1 MLGGWVA
8 MLCGWEVCYACQL
21 LREGELCWKKE
32 IKKNTGRLH
41 LLYCQEDFNYIFYY
55 FPVFPVESHFL
66 CGIIFKYFVADI
78 CYLAIWDKKLT

>member
-1 MLGGWVA
+1 

-41 LLYCQEDFNYIFYY
+41 LLYCQEDFNYIFI
-55 FPVFPVESHFL
+55 VFQFFL
-66 CGIIFKYFVADI
+66 WNHIFFAASSSNILLLIFVI
-78 CYLAIWDKKLT
+78 